1 TYSILTM
8 MSEDGSQL
16 WNIDFSYWQVPGDC
30 LLARPLYCDDSN
42 IYLNAMCEVSNLPY
56 QTVQPGFVDYRNALI
71 KTDLTGQIEWSS
83 IFGIEFGLSW
93 SNASF
98 SESSIYLIGSLFE
111 QIPGTNDP
119 YTNPDAGM
127 ARFDSDGNFKWV
139 KQFTCYPDDCTINPY
154 ASFLDHN
161 QNIWI
166 GGTTNGPLPG
176 QVNNG
181 NFDMFLI
188 QYHPNSF

>member
-42 IYLNAMCEVSNLPY
+42 IYLNATCDISNLPN
-56 QTVQPGFVDYRNALI
+56 QTVQPGFVNYRNALL
-71 KTDLTGQIEWSS
+71 KTDLAGQIEWTS
-83 IFGIEFGLSW
+83 IFGIEVYLSTQNLQIINNFIF
-93 SNASF
+93 SPVSLGDDILHPLAGVASF
-98 SESSIYLIGSLFE
+98 DNDGSF
-111 QIPGTNDP
+111 
-119 YTNPDAGM
+119 
-127 ARFDSDGNFKWV
+127 RWV
-139 KQFTCYPDDCTINPY
+139 KQFSCFPNDCDIISLS
-154 ASFLDHN
+154 SFLDHN

-166 GGTTNGPLPG
+166 GGTTDGPLPG
-176 QVNNG
+176 KDFNG
-181 NFDMFLI
+181 NLDMFLI